1 MSVVILAEC
10 SQHLQPGSTAL
21 HLSAGTAAAPA
32 DGPAASGDA
41 LGATEELMGLPTL
54 TKQRD

>member
-10 SQHLQPGSTAL
+10 SQHLQPGSAAL

-32 DGPAASGDA
+32 GGPAASGDA
-41 LGATEELMGLPTL
+41 LGASEELVGLLTL
-54 TKQRD
+54 TKHRD